1 MSKKGQAY
9 APSMR
14 PEAAATKNRF
24 WQQFRSARGIAT
36 GASELLALLLGV
48 LEFRAFLFASLGH
61 TSVWLVQASTAA
73 MACALLG
80 GAIAAMRWG
89 NLLWLLL
96 AWAFVLGVEFPS
108 LLQFTNNLLAS
119 LDQMNAMLAVLSA
132 NFEVPVVVTGFA
144 IAVLVAL
151 SGPRKRPKPGN

>member
-1 MSKKGQAY
+1 M
-9 APSMR
+9 
-14 PEAAATKNRF
+14 NRF

-36 GASELLALLLGV
+36 GVSELLALLLG
-48 LEFRAFLFASLGH
+48 LLQLRMFLFDSLSH
-61 TSVWLVQASTAA
+61 TSVWLAQVSTAA

-80 GAIAAMRWG
+80 GAIAAMRRG

-96 AWAFVLGVEFPS
+96 AWAFALGVEFPS

-119 LDQMNAMLAVLSA
+119 FNQMNAMLAVLSA
-132 NFEVPVVVTGFA
+132 NFEVPIVVAGFA

-151 SGPRKRPKPGN
+151 YGPRRQNKPSN

>member
-1 MSKKGQAY
+1 MSETGQAY
-9 APSMR
+9 VPSRR
-14 PEAAATKNRF
+14 PEAAATKDRF
-24 WQQFRSARGIAT
+24 WQQFRSARGIAA

-48 LEFRAFLFASLGH
+48 LELRAFLFASLGH
-61 TSVWLVQASTAA
+61 SSVWLVQMSTAA
-73 MACALLG
+73 MAFALLG
-80 GAIAAMRWG
+80 GATAAMRWG

-119 LDQMNAMLAVLSA
+119 LNQMNAMLAVLSA
-132 NFEVPVVVTGFA
+132 NFEVPIVVAGFA

-151 SGPRKRPKPGN
+151 SGPRKRTKPSN

>member
-1 MSKKGQAY
+1 MSEKGQAY
-9 APSMR
+9 VPSMR

-48 LEFRAFLFASLGH
+48 LEIRAFLVDSLSH
-61 TSVWLVQASTAA
+61 SSVWLVQASTVA

-80 GAIAAMRWG
+80 GAIVAMRQG

-108 LLQFTNNLLAS
+108 LLQLTNNLLAS
-119 LDQMNAMLAVLSA
+119 LNQMNAMLAVLSA
-132 NFEVPVVVTGFA
+132 NFEVPIVVTGFA

-151 SGPRKRPKPGN
+151 SGQRKRTKPSN